1 MLSPKPSIPDSERPR
16 ERLLRHGAAVLTD
29 AELLA
34 VVLRTGT
41 PGRPVMSLAHDILAH
56 FTSLRGLFG
65 AGPDTLGQVHGLGN
79 AKICQLL
86 SVLELARRAMR
97 EDLTDG
103 CALDQPARV
112 KQYCVALLGHHEV
125 EHCMALYLDNRLR
138 LIATGEVARGTLSQ
152 ASVYPRE
159 VVRDALRHHA
169 AALILAHN
177 HPSGLAIPSE
187 ADARLTRHLKQALAL
202 VDVRLLDHL
211 IVAGG
216 TALSMA
222 EQGRM

>member
-1 MLSPKPSIPDSERPR
+1 MLPAQPPVHADERPR

-34 VVLRTGT
+34 IVLRTGT
-41 PGRPVMSLAHDILAH
+41 PGRPVVTLARDILAH
-56 FTSLRGLFG
+56 FGGLRGLFC
-65 AGPDTLGQVHGLGN
+65 AGSEALGRVHGLGA
-79 AKICQLL
+79 AKSCQLL

-97 EDLTDG
+97 EELVAG
-103 CALDQPARV
+103 SALDQPGRV
-112 KQYCVALLGHHEV
+112 KQYCVALLGHHEI
-125 EHCMALYLDNRLR
+125 EHCVALYLDNRLR
-138 LIATGEVARGTLSQ
+138 LVATAEVARGTLSQ

-177 HPSGLAIPSE
+177 HPSGLALPSA
-187 ADARLTRHLKQALAL
+187 ADERLTRHLKQALAL

-216 TALSMA
+216 VALSMA
-222 EQGRM
+222 EQGLM